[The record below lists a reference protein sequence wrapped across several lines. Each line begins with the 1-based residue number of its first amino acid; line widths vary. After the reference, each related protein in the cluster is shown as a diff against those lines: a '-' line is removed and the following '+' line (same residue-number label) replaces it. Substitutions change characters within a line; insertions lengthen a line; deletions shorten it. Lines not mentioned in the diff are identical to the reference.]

1 MTLGYVAKLSDM
13 ENASKKLVFRFFSHN
28 FAAVNLAK
36 ANKTDLKI
44 MNTLNSKELIS
55 QAYLT
60 NYNQLVGFISKKVN
74 DSDDAQDLAQDVF
87 VRLLSYTKEILEENL
102 RSLLYTVAVNLIN
115 DYLRHLYVKNDV
127 HGQMMSTS
135 KWWEEDTEHRVI
147 GHDLAHLET
156 EKLSAMPTQR
166 RMIYIMRIHEGK
178 TSQEVADSLGISK
191 RTAENHYYLGIT
203 QMREYFRACV

>member
-1 MTLGYVAKLSDM
+1 MGYVAKLSDM

>member
-1 MTLGYVAKLSDM
+1 M

>member
-1 MTLGYVAKLSDM
+1 M

-44 MNTLNSKELIS
+44 MNTLNSKEQIS

-102 RSLLYTVAVNLIN
+102 KSLLYTVAVNLIN